1 MTAEQYVNSIAKKI
15 KCSGAK
21 RKDIKQQLLTDINS
35 RMTGGETLDDIISK
49 MGAVDEIAKEF
60 NETISPEEQKKF
72 KRNRILKTA
81 VFLVLLLT
89 GLSCL
94 TYWKMPKVSS
104 IEESRYFDKAQV
116 EAAMKRTVEQLDEGE
131 FDALKENSISEM
143 DKFLNQEEAKKIRSQ
158 VTEIEWGE
166 RTDFGPIYMVE
177 MAQGNQHFAVGEV
190 TVAYENVSVTYRLTY
205 DEDMLLAGL
214 YVR

>member
-15 KCSGAK
+15 KCGGAK

-35 RMTGGETLDDIISK
+35 RMAGGEILDDVISK
-49 MGAVDEIAKEF
+49 MGTIDEIAKEF

-72 KRNRILKTA
+72 KRNKILKTA

-89 GLSCL
+89 GLSCM
-94 TYWKMPKVSS
+94 TYWKMPKASG

-116 EAAMKRTVEQLDEGE
+116 EAAMKQTVEQLDAGE
-131 FDALKENSISEM
+131 FDTLKENSISEM

-158 VTEIEWGE
+158 VTETDWGE
-166 RTDFGPIYMVE
+166 RTNFGPIYMVE

-190 TVAYENVSVTYRLTY
+190 TVSYENVSVTYRLTY
-205 DEDMLLAGL
+205 DENMLLAGL